1 MENEILVIGV
11 GGAGV
16 KAVDMM
22 EVIKNEI
29 VEVFLG

>member
-11 GGAGV
+11 GGTGV
-16 KAVDMM
+16 KAVDKM
-22 EVIKNEI
+22 EVIKNAI